1 MRSRARKLNLFELA
15 AVTYMMV
22 SGGPYGIE
30 ELVGSSGYLL
40 AVGVL
45 LIVPI
50 VWSLPVGLMVGELS
64 AAIPADGGYYIWVR
78 RALGPF
84 WGFQE
89 AWLSLAASVF
99 DMTAY
104 LALFVLCLSRIW
116 PGAPHHSFLIGSAIV
131 IISVG
136 WNLLGVKPVGEGSL
150 LMAAILLAP
159 FVPLIWM
166 AVSHRAPL
174 TPTPA
179 PVERDFLAGV
189 IAAMWNYMGWDN
201 ASTIAAEVENPQRD
215 YPRVM
220 LIALGAIC
228 FCYVV
233 PVLAVWHSGIPVNAW
248 DTGSWISIAAALGGN
263 VFGTVMAVTALVSTF
278 GIFNSLTLSISR
290 LPFAMAET
298 GCAPRF
304 LGWRLANGVPWAAV
318 VGCGILWIASLGLS
332 FDRLLLLDILLYGAS
347 LMLEFAALTI
357 LRIREPDLPRPFRM
371 PGGTA
376 TTILAAIGP
385 LILLLLALIESRTEK
400 IGGISALPIGFGIA
414 LLGVLVYLIWM
425 RKQPSRAPA

>member
-30 ELVGSSGYLL
+30 ELVGSAGYPL
-40 AVGVL
+40 AIGVL
-45 LIVPI
+45 LLVPI
-50 VWSLPVGLMVGELS
+50 LWSLPVGLMVGELS

-104 LALFVLCLSRIW
+104 LALFVLCLARIW
-116 PGAPHHSFLIGSAIV
+116 PAATHYSFWIGTGIV
-131 IISVG
+131 IVSVA
-136 WNLLGVKPVGEGSL
+136 WNLLGAKPVGEGSL
-150 LMAAILLAP
+150 LMTAILLAP
-159 FVPLIWM
+159 FVPLIWI
-166 AVSHRAPL
+166 ALSHHVPSTVS
-174 TPTPA
+174 TTPA
-179 PVERDFLAGV
+179 QHDFLAGV

-201 ASTIAAEVENPQRD
+201 ASTIAAEVENPQRN

-220 LIALGAIC
+220 LMALAAIC
-228 FCYVV
+228 LCYVL
-233 PVLAVWHSGIPVNAW
+233 PVLAVWHAGIPVNAW
-248 DTGSWISIAAALGGN
+248 DTGSWISIAATLGGQTL
-263 VFGTVMAVTALVSTF
+263 GTAMTITALVSTF

-304 LGWRLANGVPWAAV
+304 FARRLANGVPWAAV
-318 VGCGILWIASLGLS
+318 AGCGILWIAALGLS

-357 LRIREPDLPRPFRM
+357 LRVREPNLLRPFRM

-376 TTILAAIGP
+376 ATILAALGP
-385 LILLLLALIESRTEK
+385 LALLLLALIESRTET
-400 IGGISALPIGFGIA
+400 IAGISALPIGIGVAFGGFIA
-414 LLGVLVYLIWM
+414 YFLWA
-425 RKQPSRAPA
+425 RSQPYQAPA